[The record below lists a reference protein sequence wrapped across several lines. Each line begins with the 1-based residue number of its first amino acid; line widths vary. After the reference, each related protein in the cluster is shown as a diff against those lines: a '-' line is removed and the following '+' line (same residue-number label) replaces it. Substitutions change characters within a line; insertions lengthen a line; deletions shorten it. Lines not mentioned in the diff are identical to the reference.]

1 MRRFRFTI
9 ASLLGVVVFLA
20 VAIAS
25 LREATDLWDSG
36 VFTAT
41 AGLLL
46 ASVHWAV
53 HRTGLRRAFW
63 LGFALFGWAYLV
75 ASLVPPVESRL
86 LTTKALAYLDSKVP
100 GRNAIFTLTLSA
112 PGGTVTANNAAQG
125 YAFSTSGGTLT
136 ANQPGAVRF
145 WSAGKGN
152 ILAGSNGTSENFVWI
167 GRSLFALI
175 MAFFGG
181 HLSRMMHAKR
191 EQDAVPSLPGVIE
204 TSLTPGET

>member
-25 LREATDLWDSG
+25 LREATDLWDCG

-46 ASVHWAV
+46 VSVLWAV

-63 LGFALFGWAYLV
+63 LGFALFGWVYLV

-86 LTTKALAYLDSKVP
+86 LTTTGLHYVDSKVP
-100 GRNAIFTLTLSA
+100 GRNAILTFTVSA
-112 PGGTVTANNAAQG
+112 PGGTVTTNNAVG
-125 YAFSTSGGTLT
+125 SFAFSTGGSTLA
-136 ANQPGAVRF
+136 ANQPGAVRI
-145 WSAGKGN
+145 WSARTGKL
-152 ILAGSNGTSENFVWI
+152 LASPNGTTENFVRI
-167 GRSLFALI
+167 GHSLLALI

-181 HLSRMMHAKR
+181 HLSRMLYAR
-191 EQDAVPSLPGVIE
+191 RGQDAVPSLPRVIE
-204 TSLTPGET
+204 TSLTPMGT

>member
-1 MRRFRFTI
+1 MRRPRFTI
-9 ASLLGVVVFLA
+9 ASLLGVVVFVA

-25 LREATDLWDSG
+25 LREATDLWDCG

-46 ASVHWAV
+46 ASVLWAV

-63 LGFALFGWAYLV
+63 LGFALFGWVYLV
-75 ASLVPPVESRL
+75 ASLVPAVEPRL

-100 GRNAIFTLTLSA
+100 GRNAVFLFNVSA
-112 PGGTVTANNAAQG
+112 TGGTVTTSNAVQS
-125 YAFSTSGGTLT
+125 YAFSTSGGTLA

-145 WSAGKGN
+145 WSAGTGPL
-152 ILAGSNGTSENFVWI
+152 LAVPNGTTENFVRI
-167 GRSLFALI
+167 GHSLIALI

-181 HLSRMMHAKR
+181 HLSRRLYAR
-191 EQDAVPSLPGVIE
+191 RGQDAGPSPTGVTA
-204 TSLTPGET
+204 TSLTPGEA